1 MEIQTCGT
9 CGGHWVNGQFYWATG
24 KEGSELD
31 LAGLVCNRL
40 SPERG
45 CINPC
50 RGEIGGKTW
59 ESRRKEVDKA
69 LERGGM

>member
-1 MEIQTCGT
+1 MEIRTCGT
-9 CGGHWVNGQFYWATG
+9 CGGHWVNDQFYWATG

-40 SPERG
+40 SPEKG

-50 RGEIGGKTW
+50 RGETGGQTW
-59 ESRRKEVDKA
+59 ELRRKEVDKA
-69 LERGGM
+69 LERGGI

>member
-1 MEIQTCGT
+1 MEIRTCGT
-9 CGGHWVNGQFYWATG
+9 CGGHWVNDQFYWAMG

-31 LAGLVCNRL
+31 LAGLVCNSL
-40 SPERG
+40 SPEKR

-50 RGEIGGKTW
+50 RGEVGGQTW

-69 LERGGM
+69 LERGGL

>member
-1 MEIQTCGT
+1 MEMRTCAT
-9 CGGHWVNGQFYWATG
+9 CGGHWVNDQFYWATG

-40 SPERG
+40 APERA

-50 RGEIGGKTW
+50 RGKTGGITW
-59 ESRRKEVDKA
+59 EDRQRIA
-69 LERGGM
+69 ERMASEL